1 MADKFGPFINR
12 LMTTIMDQEQDEFV
26 KDLAWGELNRLKT
39 NLGDFLRV
47 NSKKQ
52 EQDDNKEK
60 QLLQEEKNNE

>member
-1 MADKFGPFINR
+1 
-12 LMTTIMDQEQDEFV
+12 MDQEQDEFV